1 MAEENRAFYGFSQLE
16 GNFRKGLLDAR
27 VREVGGILNF
37 RFSRDKKKFNKSRE
51 QFYLNLIEYAIIFNK
66 VKD

>member
-1 MAEENRAFYGFSQLE
+1 M
-16 GNFRKGLLDAR
+16 
-27 VREVGGILNF
+27 REVGGERVDILNF
-37 RFSRDKKKFNKSRE
+37 RIRRDKKKINKSRE

>member
-1 MAEENRAFYGFSQLE
+1 ME

-27 VREVGGILNF
+27 EREKWLAFLIFG
-37 RFSRDKKKFNKSRE
+37 FSRDKKKKLTNQE
-51 QFYLNLIEYAIIFNK
+51 QFYLNLIQYAIIFNK